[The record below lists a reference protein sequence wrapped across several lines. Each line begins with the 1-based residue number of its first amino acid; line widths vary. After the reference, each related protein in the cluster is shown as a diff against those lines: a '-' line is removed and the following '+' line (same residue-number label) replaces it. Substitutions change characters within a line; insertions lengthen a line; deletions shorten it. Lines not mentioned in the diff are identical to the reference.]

1 MVNAWRKPIVAL
13 VLFGVAFGYLEAAVV
28 SYLRVLHE
36 SARQRFYPNRAPER
50 QPDDLFPLLTLE
62 QVRTSGESQT
72 LAIEVG
78 REAATMLMLAA
89 VALAATSDLGRWGAA
104 FVIAFGVWD
113 ATFYLFLKL
122 LLGWPASLLTWD
134 ILFLIPV
141 PWVAPVLAPV
151 LVSAAM
157 IAGGV
162 ALPAGY
168 SARPVARGRNSAGRP
183 GDRCFVHG
191 RLPEH
196 HGRRAAA
203 SIPLER
209 LRLGHGDR
217 DRELRARRAQRARAA
232 AATGCRRY
240 YQVTRSAA
248 ANTTSDCTSR
258 TVDAIGATVTVA
270 RRPIGLRPPEA
281 V

>member
-1 MVNAWRKPIVAL
+1 MVNGWRKPIFAL

-36 SARQRFYPNRAPER
+36 SARQHFYPKR

-62 QVRTSGESQT
+62 QVRTLGESQT

-89 VALAATSDLGRWGAA
+89 VALAATSGFGQWAAA

-151 LVSAAM
+151 LVSATM

-162 ALPAGY
+162 W
-168 SARPVARGRNSAGRP
+168 
-183 GDRCFVHG
+183 
-191 RLPEH
+191 
-196 HGRRAAA
+196 
-203 SIPLER
+203 R
-209 LRLGHGDR
+209 LRRDIRLGLWHAGGILLGGLVIILSFTLDYR
-217 DRELRARRAQRARAA
+217 TIMAGGLPRPFHWSVFALGMAMGIASFAHAALVQPRRQ
-232 AATGCRRY
+232 
-240 YQVTRSAA
+240 
-248 ANTTSDCTSR
+248 
-258 TVDAIGATVTVA
+258 DAEDITK
-270 RRPIGLRPPEA
+270 
-281 V
+281 